1 MIPYLIDAHEDLAYN
16 IIAFGRDYTQSAA
29 TIRIKEKG
37 TNIPEIAGQSLL
49 GWDDYQAGQV
59 ALVFGTLFSV
69 PVRFQGR
76 QPDAVAF
83 RSTAQA
89 YQITKTQLDAYYRLV
104 EENPQKYRLVL
115 TRADLA
121 DVLHPWQNR
130 REGETS
136 PVKYPVGIV
145 VSMESAEGLQRVE
158 EVEEW
163 WEAGVRL
170 IGPVWGGT
178 RFCGGTKEQMPFT
191 NEGFALLDRM
201 AETGFGLD
209 VAHMSDLSI
218 QTSLDRYSGTVLC
231 SHGNVR
237 SRLKGGTGE
246 RQLTDLAIR
255 RIAERDGVIGVV
267 PFNHFLKADWVST
280 HPREQVTLDHL
291 IAHIDAIC
299 QLTGSANHAA
309 IGTDFDGLF
318 GWPDVPLEINT
329 IADMKKLASKLL
341 EQGYTQDDVDKIF
354 HGNWQ
359 RMLER
364 ILPS

>member
-1 MIPYLIDAHEDLAYN
+1 MNPYLIDAHEDLAYN

-29 TIRIKEKG
+29 AIRIKETG
-37 TNIPEIAGQSLL
+37 TNIPAIAGQSML
-49 GWDDYQAGQV
+49 GWEDYQAGQV

-69 PVRFQGR
+69 PARYQGH
-76 QPDAVAF
+76 QPDSVAYH
-83 RSTAQA
+83 STQQA
-89 YQITKTQLDAYYRLV
+89 YQITKSQLDAYRRLV
-104 EENPQKYRLVL
+104 EENPKKYRLVL
-115 TRADLA
+115 SKADLKET
-121 DVLHPWQNR
+121 LQPWQDR
-130 REGETS
+130 KEETS
-136 PVKYPVGIV
+136 PKQFPVGIV
-145 VSMESAEGLQRVE
+145 ISMESAEGLQQVE
-158 EVEEW
+158 EIEEW

-191 NEGFALLDRM
+191 SEGFALLDRM
-201 AETGFGLD
+201 AEIGFGLD
-209 VAHMSDLSI
+209 VAHMTDQSI
-218 QTSLDRYSGTVLC
+218 QTALDRYPGTAIC

-237 SRLKGGTGE
+237 SRLKEGTGE

-267 PFNHFLKADWVST
+267 PFNRFLKADWVST
-280 HPREQVTLDHL
+280 DPREQVTLDHL
-291 IAHIDAIC
+291 VAHIDAIC
-299 QLTGSANHAA
+299 QLTGSADHAA

-341 EQGYTQDDVDKIF
+341 EQGYTQDHVDKIF